1 MMRPKPNPLH
11 KPALPQKYQEGL
23 DTPIQFCPGVGPHR
37 GAIFERLGI
46 RTVRD
51 LFWHLPRGYED
62 YHSRTPVLR
71 LRAGETA
78 TVAVEV
84 IAVEERLPRHAGKVR
99 HILEARV
106 TDRTADMLVVW
117 FNQPFLRDKIKRG
130 VRLLLHGKVELYN
143 SFLQMSA
150 PKYQILDKNEPEPD
164 GGGILPLY
172 PLSEGLTQG
181 AVRKVIQKALE
192 RFGPFCEDFLPPD
205 CLARHGYPSR
215 LKAFTLLHRPQPGD
229 GAPTDL
235 NAKPVNLLWDSGE
248 EETPPAPWLT
258 GVPDS
263 AWEKA
268 RRRLVFEEFF
278 LHQLLT
284 QKNRAA
290 RQQMRGI
297 EHPLPHPSPWG
308 AEAAPGTSDDP
319 RNWPALFVQNL
330 PFRLTEDQI
339 RVCQEIEKDMHSP
352 LPMNRLLQGDVGSGK
367 TVVSLYAM
375 IVAAAGGTQAALM
388 APTELLAQQHANTIR
403 KLTAG
408 LPGLKTVLLIGS
420 GPPARRQA
428 NLQALADGSAHIAV
442 GTHALFQEH
451 VEFANLG
458 LVVVDEQHKFGVQQR
473 QRLIEKGT
481 HPDLLAAT
489 ATPIPRTLSLTLFG
503 DMDVSVIRSLPP
515 GRPPVIT
522 RWTAWDKESH
532 VWEFVDEKIAAGQQA
547 YVVCPIIEPSENVP
561 QLPSTEE
568 AFEKL
573 SQTFLPRRRVVLL
586 HGRHSAETK
595 EDIMARMQNGEI
607 DVVVATTVIEVGV
620 DLPNATIMVILGADR
635 FGLAQLHQLR
645 GRVGR
650 GTHKSYCILITPE
663 TISPFAQKRMRVM
676 EKTRDGFVIAEED
689 LRLRGPG
696 ESFGIKQSGHIK
708 FRLADPF
715 RDMDLLQE
723 AHQEAKKI
731 YLDDPTLSSVP
742 NQRVKR
748 ELGQAGHYF
757 DVVRPS

>member
-1 MMRPKPNPLH
+1 MTRNPKPLD
-11 KPALPQKYQEGL
+11 KLASVRGFKGGL
-23 DTPIQFCPGVGPHR
+23 ETPIQFCPGVGPQR

-46 RTVRD
+46 YTIQD

-71 LRAGETA
+71 LRAGELA
-78 TVAVEV
+78 TVSVEV
-84 IAVEERLPRHAGKVR
+84 TAVEERLPRHAGKVR

-106 TDRTADMLVVW
+106 SDRTADMIVVW
-117 FNQPFLRDKIKRG
+117 FNQPFLRDKVKRG

-143 SFLQMSA
+143 SFLQMSS
-150 PKYQILDKNEPEPD
+150 PKYQILDREEPET
-164 GGGILPLY
+164 GESGILPLY

-181 AVRKVIQKALE
+181 VVRKVIQKALE
-192 RFGPFCEDFLPPD
+192 RFGAYCEEFLPPEW
-205 CLARHGYPSR
+205 LERHGYPGR
-215 LKAFTLLHRPQPGD
+215 RRAFSILHCPKPGD
-229 GAPTDL
+229 GAPTD
-235 NAKPVNLLWDSGE
+235 VNVRQMNFLWESGE
-248 EETPPAPWLT
+248 EEALPVPCLT
-258 GVPDS
+258 GAPDS
-263 AWEKA
+263 IWEKA
-268 RRRLVFEEFF
+268 RRRLVFEEFW

-290 RQQMRGI
+290 RQQQRGI
-297 EHPLPHPSPWG
+297 AHPSPDPSPWG
-308 AEAAPGTSDDP
+308 EDAAAANPSNP
-319 RNWPALFVQNL
+319 RSWPAVFVNHL

-339 RVCQEIEKDMHSP
+339 RVCREFEQDMNSSR
-352 LPMNRLLQGDVGSGK
+352 PMNRLLQGDVGSGK

-375 IVAAAGGTQAALM
+375 VVAAAGGAQAALM
-388 APTELLAQQHANTIR
+388 APTELLAQQHANTVR

-408 LPGLKTVLLIGS
+408 LPELKTVLLIGS
-420 GPPARRQA
+420 DTPSERQA
-428 NLQALADGSAHIAV
+428 HLQALADGSARIAV
-442 GTHALFQEH
+442 GTHALFQEQ

-481 HPDLLAAT
+481 HPDLLVAT
-489 ATPIPRTLSLTLFG
+489 ATPIPRTLSLTMFG

-515 GRPPVIT
+515 GRPAVIT
-522 RWTAWDKESH
+522 RWTTWDKETK
-532 VWEFVDEKIAAGQQA
+532 VWEFVEEKIAAGQQA

-561 QLPSTEE
+561 HLPSTEE

-573 SQTFLPRRRVVLL
+573 SRTFLPHRRVELL

-595 EDIMARMQNGEI
+595 AGIMARMQAGEV

-620 DLPNATIMVILGADR
+620 DLPNATIMVVLGADR

-650 GTHKSYCILITPE
+650 GTRKSYCILITPD
-663 TISPFAQKRMRVM
+663 TISPFALKRMQAM

-696 ESFGIKQSGHIK
+696 ESFGIRQSGHLK

-715 RDMDLLQE
+715 HDLDLLQE
-723 AHQEAKKI
+723 AHEEAKKL
-731 YLDDPTLSSVP
+731 YQEDPSLSLAS
-742 NQRVKR
+742 NQRIQK
-748 ELGQAGHYF
+748 ELDKAGHHF
-757 DVVRPS
+757 EGLRPS

>member
-1 MMRPKPNPLH
+1 
-11 KPALPQKYQEGL
+11 
-23 DTPIQFCPGVGPHR
+23 
-37 GAIFERLGI
+37 
-46 RTVRD
+46 
-51 LFWHLPRGYED
+51 
-62 YHSRTPVLR
+62 
-71 LRAGETA
+71 
-78 TVAVEV
+78 
-84 IAVEERLPRHAGKVR
+84 
-99 HILEARV
+99 
-106 TDRTADMLVVW
+106 
-117 FNQPFLRDKIKRG
+117 
-130 VRLLLHGKVELYN
+130 
-143 SFLQMSA
+143 
-150 PKYQILDKNEPEPD
+150 
-164 GGGILPLY
+164 
-172 PLSEGLTQG
+172 
-181 AVRKVIQKALE
+181 
-192 RFGPFCEDFLPPD
+192 
-205 CLARHGYPSR
+205 
-215 LKAFTLLHRPQPGD
+215 
-229 GAPTDL
+229 
-235 NAKPVNLLWDSGE
+235 
-248 EETPPAPWLT
+248 
-258 GVPDS
+258 
-263 AWEKA
+263 
-268 RRRLVFEEFF
+268 
-278 LHQLLT
+278 
-284 QKNRAA
+284 
-290 RQQMRGI
+290 
-297 EHPLPHPSPWG
+297 
-308 AEAAPGTSDDP
+308 
-319 RNWPALFVQNL
+319 
-330 PFRLTEDQI
+330 
-339 RVCQEIEKDMHSP
+339 
-352 LPMNRLLQGDVGSGK
+352 
-367 TVVSLYAM
+367 
-375 IVAAAGGTQAALM
+375 
-388 APTELLAQQHANTIR
+388 
-403 KLTAG
+403 
-408 LPGLKTVLLIGS
+408 
-420 GPPARRQA
+420 
-428 NLQALADGSAHIAV
+428 
-442 GTHALFQEH
+442 
-451 VEFANLG
+451 NLG

-742 NQRVKR
+742 NQRVKQ